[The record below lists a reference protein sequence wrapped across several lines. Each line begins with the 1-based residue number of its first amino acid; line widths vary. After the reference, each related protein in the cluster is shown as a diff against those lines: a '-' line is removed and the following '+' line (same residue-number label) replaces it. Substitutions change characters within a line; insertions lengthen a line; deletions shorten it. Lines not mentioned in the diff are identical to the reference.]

1 MSINIWNPKVRFLF
15 HSNHKEK
22 IMAHFETRYW
32 LKFLWRVLNGDPM
45 EQGKC
50 RKTRYWMISS
60 RWKCNGCRRNRNLGA
75 NMKELP
81 ESCMRHLCKCILIV
95 YYHSRAA
102 ILLPLSWSWTSYQ
115 WGPNPAVC
123 LQKTV
128 VERYLLCLWQS
139 SIVWVE
145 WVFHLK
151 PRSEEHTSELQSP
164 VPISYAVFCLKKK
177 KTNWY

>member
-1 MSINIWNPKVRFLF
+1 MKPKSRIPLPLKPQRENDGTFWNQILIEI
-15 HSNHKEK
+15 SL
-22 IMAHFETRYW
+22 AC
-32 LKFLWRVLNGDPM
+32 LNGDPLIL
-45 EQGKC
+45 GKC
-50 RKTRYWMISS
+50 RKTCYWMISS
-60 RWKCNGCRRNRNLGA
+60 WWKCNGCRGNRNLGA

-128 VERYLLCLWQS
+128 VEQYLLCLWQS

-145 WVFHLK
+145 WVFHLQ
-151 PRSEEHTSELQSP
+151 PNDIIDPS
-164 VPISYAVFCLKKK
+164 
-177 KTNWY
+177 